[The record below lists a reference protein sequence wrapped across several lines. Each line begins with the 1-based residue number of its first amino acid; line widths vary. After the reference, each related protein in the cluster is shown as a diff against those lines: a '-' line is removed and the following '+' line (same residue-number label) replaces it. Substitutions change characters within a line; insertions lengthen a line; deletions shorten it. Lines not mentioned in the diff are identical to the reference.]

1 MNWATEWVDIA
12 AQSMQAEI
20 DREILHDLFESTISN
35 KLRFTLRLKG
45 LTFGGVLENWG
56 ITIGS
61 EGDKPYNNIGHMES
75 IVPNLHHIY
84 YHLPQPAAPTGSRR
98 SLRFTDVT
106 RAHYPDE
113 YVVTT
118 DEHYFYL
125 GAREFTHD
133 NMILQQECVDHW
145 GDCVRFALIDAGVRG
160 NTPKVVLKTEV
171 GARMLESSNI
181 EYERMIKDDMLKQYK
196 EIIRRGC

>member
-1 MNWATEWVDIA
+1 MSKIDWVDIA

-20 DREILHDLFESTISN
+20 DREILAGIFESTISN

-75 IVPNLHHIY
+75 IVPNLHHICY
-84 YHLPQPAAPTGSRR
+84 RLPQPASTNMHR
-98 SLRFTDVT
+98 SLRFTDVI

-118 DEHYFYL
+118 DEEYFYL
-125 GAREFTHD
+125 GERAFTHD
-133 NMILQQECVDHW
+133 NMILRQEYVDRW
-145 GDCVRFALIDAGVRG
+145 GDRVIFALVDAGVRG

-171 GARMLESSNI
+171 GARILESSNI

>member
-75 IVPNLHHIY
+75 IVPNLHHICY
-84 YHLPQPAAPTGSRR
+84 RLPQPASTNMHR
-98 SLRFTDVT
+98 SLRFTDVA

-133 NMILQQECVDHW
+133 NMILRQEYVDHW

-160 NTPKVVLKTEV
+160 NTPTVVLRSTVSAQFLQGPSIDYHK
-171 GARMLESSNI
+171 
-181 EYERMIKDDMLKQYK
+181 MIKDDMLKQYK